1 MSNYDFTI
9 QQGATFNPQL
19 KFSQPQFS
27 VKAITAITKSGQAV
41 VTATGHGLTVDWP
54 VWIVGVLGMD
64 QINHRADELR
74 NPSKAYFGYF
84 MDANTI
90 RLNVDS
96 SRFAAYISGGELLY
110 HPPVDLTGFTAR
122 MDIRKTLGSATVI
135 HTLTTENGGIT
146 LGGAAGTIELLIPAL
161 TTETFDF
168 GNAVYDLELI
178 SAVGVV
184 TRLVGGAITLSKEV
198 TRA

>member
-27 VKAITAITKSGQAV
+27 VKAITGITKSGQAV
-41 VTATGHGLTVDWP
+41 VTAASHGLTVDWP

-64 QINHRADELR
+64 QINHRADALR

-84 MDANTI
+84 VDANTI

-96 SRFAAYISGGELLY
+96 SRFATYVSGGELLY
-110 HPPVDLTGFTAR
+110 HPPVNLTGFTAR
-122 MDIRKTLGSATVI
+122 MDIRESLDDATVI

-146 LGGAAGTIELLIPAL
+146 LGGVAGTIDLLIPA
-161 TTETFDF
+161 TATEDLDF
-168 GNAVYDLELI
+168 THAVYDLELI
-178 SAVGVV
+178 NSGVV
-184 TRLVGGAITLSKEV
+184 TRLISGSITLSKEV